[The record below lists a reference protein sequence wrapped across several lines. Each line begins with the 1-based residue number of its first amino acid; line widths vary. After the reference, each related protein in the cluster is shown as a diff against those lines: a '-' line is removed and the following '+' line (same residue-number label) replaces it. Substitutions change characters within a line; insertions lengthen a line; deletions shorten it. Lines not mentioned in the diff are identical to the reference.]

1 MSDSDSEST
10 HHDPWSSDHGDESW
24 RTRRPTGL
32 LARIATAQAT
42 HPKRTVFGGLG
53 FFILICFL
61 AFGPL
66 RGTLEN
72 KFVIPGSDVQT
83 ASDVLKDRFGARNG
97 AVLQVVMN
105 APEGQRLDSADRQAE
120 IAAALAVARKAD
132 SAT

>member
-1 MSDSDSEST
+1 MSDST
-10 HHDPWSSDHGDESW
+10 HHDAWSSDHGDESW
-24 RTRRPTGL
+24 RSRRPTGL

-53 FFILICFL
+53 FFVVILFL

-105 APEGQRLDSADRQAE
+105 A
-120 IAAALAVARKAD
+120 K
-132 SAT
+132 

>member
-83 ASDVLKDRFGARNG
+83 ASEVL
-97 AVLQVVMN
+97 
-105 APEGQRLDSADRQAE
+105 
-120 IAAALAVARKAD
+120 
-132 SAT
+132 

>member
-1 MSDSDSEST
+1 MSDST
-10 HHDPWSSDHGDESW
+10 PPHDPWSSDHGDEAW

-53 FFILICFL
+53 FFIVICIL

-83 ASDVLKDRFGARNG
+83 ASDVL
-97 AVLQVVMN
+97 
-105 APEGQRLDSADRQAE
+105 EGPRSA
-120 IAAALAVARKAD
+120 
-132 SAT
+132 SATVPSFRS